1 MGRKYIIELEDE
13 NYHQYSDSEPSDY
26 LWKVKGFNALVFD
39 EVGIS
44 KLTPY
49 TEPDLEQIRKEA
61 YKKGQKDLRESCV
74 PQDEEAYG
82 FGYHEGFQCGLGL
95 AWEAAK
101 KIWEY
106 DLTTLR
112 EIFGEGIMRMDFFM
126 RFTASEVIE
135 EIRAYEQAQKE
146 KEEQTQKEEEK
157 PISVEEVMRQYL
169 NKFCKEHKCRDE
181 DCPLYT
187 SDFTCGRGYHFLTN
201 RVSDEEVR
209 RAYAEVMKK

>member
-1 MGRKYIIELEDE
+1 MGKYIVELKDRETLYKAAIK
-13 NYHQYSDSEPSDY
+13 NGEPY
-26 LWKVKGFNALVFD
+26 VTIAL
-39 EVGIS
+39 GKS
-44 KLTPY
+44 Y
-49 TEPDLEQIRKEA
+49 TEPDLEQIKKEA
-61 YKKGQKDLRESCV
+61 YEKGQKDLRESCV

-82 FGYHEGFQCGLGL
+82 FGYHEGFQQGLGL

>member
-1 MGRKYIIELEDE
+1 MGKFIVELKDRETLYKAAIKNGDPYVTIALGKPYI
-13 NYHQYSDSEPSDY
+13 
-26 LWKVKGFNALVFD
+26 
-39 EVGIS
+39 
-44 KLTPY
+44 
-49 TEPDLEQIRKEA
+49 EPDLEQVRKEA
-61 YKKGQKDLRESCV
+61 YEKGQKDLRESCV

-82 FGYHEGFQCGLGL
+82 FGYHEGFQQGLGL
-95 AWEAAK
+95 AWEAAR

-187 SDFTCGRGYHFLTN
+187 SDFTCGRGTN

>member
-1 MGRKYIIELEDE
+1 MGKYIVELKDRETLYKAAIKTGDP
-13 NYHQYSDSEPSDY
+13 Y
-26 LWKVKGFNALVFD
+26 VTIAL
-39 EVGIS
+39 G
-44 KLTPY
+44 KPY
-49 TEPDLEQIRKEA
+49 TEPDLEQVRKEA
-61 YKKGQKDLRESCV
+61 YEKGQKDLRESCV

-82 FGYHEGFQCGLGL
+82 FGYHEGFQQGLGL

-135 EIRAYEQAQKE
+135 EIRAYEQTQKE

-157 PISVEEVMRQYL
+157 PISVDEFMRQYL
-169 NKFCKEHKCRDE
+169 DKFCKSQRCRYCVLNTD
-181 DCPLYT
+181 
-187 SDFTCGRGYHFLTN
+187 DFTCGRGYYFTTTDG

>member
-1 MGRKYIIELEDE
+1 MGEKYIIELKNRETLYKAAIK
-13 NYHQYSDSEPSDY
+13 NGEPY
-26 LWKVKGFNALVFD
+26 VTIAL
-39 EVGIS
+39 G
-44 KLTPY
+44 KPY
-49 TEPDLEQIRKEA
+49 IEPDLEQIKKEA
-61 YKKGQKDLRESCV
+61 YEQGQKDLRESCV

-82 FGYHEGFQCGLGL
+82 IGYHEGFQQGLGL

-126 RFTASEVIE
+126 KFTASEVIE

-146 KEEQTQKEEEK
+146 KELEQEKEEEK
-157 PISVEEVMRQYL
+157 LFSVDEFMRQYL
-169 NKFCKEHKCRDE
+169 DKFCKNQRCQYCVLNTD
-181 DCPLYT
+181 
-187 SDFTCGRGYHFLTN
+187 DFTCGRGYYFTTADSP
-201 RVSDEEVR
+201 VSDEEVR

>member
-1 MGRKYIIELEDE
+1 MGKYIVELKDRETLYKAAIKNGDP
-13 NYHQYSDSEPSDY
+13 Y
-26 LWKVKGFNALVFD
+26 VTIAL
-39 EVGIS
+39 G
-44 KLTPY
+44 KPY
-49 TEPDLEQIRKEA
+49 TEPDLEQVRKEA
-61 YKKGQKDLRESCV
+61 YEKGQKDLRESCV

-82 FGYHEGFQCGLGL
+82 FGYHEGFQQGLGL
-95 AWEAAK
+95 AWEAAR

-169 NKFCKEHKCRDE
+169 NKFCKRHWCCAGCALSTD
-181 DCPLYT
+181 
-187 SDFTCGRGYHFLTN
+187 DFTCGRGYDFTGMSP
-201 RVSDEEVR
+201 VSDEEVR

>member
-1 MGRKYIIELEDE
+1 MGKYIVELKDRETLYKAAIKNGDP
-13 NYHQYSDSEPSDY
+13 Y
-26 LWKVKGFNALVFD
+26 VTIAL
-39 EVGIS
+39 G
-44 KLTPY
+44 KPY
-49 TEPDLEQIRKEA
+49 TEPDLEQVRKEA
-61 YKKGQKDLRESCV
+61 YEKGQKDLRESCV

-82 FGYHEGFQCGLGL
+82 FGYHEGFQQGLGL

-135 EIRAYEQAQKE
+135 EIRAYEQTQKE

-157 PISVEEVMRQYL
+157 PISVDEFMRQYL
-169 NKFCKEHKCRDE
+169 DKFCKSQRCRCCVLNTD
-181 DCPLYT
+181 
-187 SDFTCGRGYHFLTN
+187 DFTCGRGYYFTTTDG

-209 RAYAEVMKK
+209 RAYAEDMKK

>member
-1 MGRKYIIELEDE
+1 MGKYIVELKDRETLYKAAIKNGDP
-13 NYHQYSDSEPSDY
+13 Y
-26 LWKVKGFNALVFD
+26 VTIAL
-39 EVGIS
+39 G
-44 KLTPY
+44 KPY
-49 TEPDLEQIRKEA
+49 TEPDLEQIKKEA
-61 YKKGQKDLRESCV
+61 YEKGQKDLRESCV

-82 FGYHEGFQCGLGL
+82 IGYHEGFQQGLGL

-112 EIFGEGIMRMDFFM
+112 EIFGEGIMRMDLFM
-126 RFTASEVIE
+126 KFTASEVIE

-146 KEEQTQKEEEK
+146 EEK

-169 NKFCKEHKCRDE
+169 DKFCKSQRCRDCALNT
-181 DCPLYT
+181 D
-187 SDFTCGRGYHFLTN
+187 DFTCGRGYYFTTPDSP
-201 RVSDEEVR
+201 VSDEEVR

>member
-1 MGRKYIIELEDE
+1 MGKYIVELKDRETLYKAAIKNGDP
-13 NYHQYSDSEPSDY
+13 Y
-26 LWKVKGFNALVFD
+26 VTIAL
-39 EVGIS
+39 G
-44 KLTPY
+44 KPY
-49 TEPDLEQIRKEA
+49 TAPDLEQVRKEA
-61 YKKGQKDLRESCV
+61 YEKGQKDLRESCV

-82 FGYHEGFQCGLGL
+82 FGYHEGFQQGLGS

-146 KEEQTQKEEEK
+146 KEEQIKIGDEVIIRNKTAVVTEITDRYVRIMYSDGNSYALFSKGMVKTGRHFPEIAEILAKMKETD
-157 PISVEEVMRQYL
+157 
-169 NKFCKEHKCRDE
+169 N
-181 DCPLYT
+181 
-187 SDFTCGRGYHFLTN
+187 G
-201 RVSDEEVR
+201 
-209 RAYAEVMKK
+209 

>member
-1 MGRKYIIELEDE
+1 MGKYIVELKDRETLYKAAIKNGDP
-13 NYHQYSDSEPSDY
+13 Y
-26 LWKVKGFNALVFD
+26 VTIAL
-39 EVGIS
+39 G
-44 KLTPY
+44 KPY
-49 TEPDLEQIRKEA
+49 TEPDLEQVRKEA
-61 YKKGQKDLRESCV
+61 YEKGQKDLRESCV

-82 FGYHEGFQCGLGL
+82 FGYHEGFQQGLGL

-169 NKFCKEHKCRDE
+169 NKFCKRHWCCAGCALSTD
-181 DCPLYT
+181 
-187 SDFTCGRGYHFLTN
+187 DFTCGRGYDFTGMSP
-201 RVSDEEVR
+201 VSDEEVR

>member
-1 MGRKYIIELEDE
+1 MGKKYIIEIGRLERLYKAFVSAHGKPE
-13 NYHQYSDSEPSDY
+13 ITWLSP
-26 LWKVKGFNALVFD
+26 
-39 EVGIS
+39 EVD
-44 KLTPY
+44 LTPY
-49 TEPDLEQIRKEA
+49 TEPDLEQVRKEA
-61 YKKGQKDLRESCV
+61 YEKGQKDLRESCV

-82 FGYHEGFQCGLGL
+82 FGYHEGFQQGLDL

-135 EIRAYEQAQKE
+135 EIRAYEQTQKE

-157 PISVEEVMRQYL
+157 PISVDEFMRQYL
-169 NKFCKEHKCRDE
+169 DKFCKSQRCRYCVLNTD
-181 DCPLYT
+181 
-187 SDFTCGRGYHFLTN
+187 DFTCGRGYYFTTTDG